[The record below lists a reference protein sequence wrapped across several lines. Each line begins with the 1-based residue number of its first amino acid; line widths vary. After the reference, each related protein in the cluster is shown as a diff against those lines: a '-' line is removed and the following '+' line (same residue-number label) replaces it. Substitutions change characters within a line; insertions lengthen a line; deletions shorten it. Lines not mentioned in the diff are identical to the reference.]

1 MTASSPYLVR
11 MTIYSEE
18 EEEFLQDQL
27 LAQCSAYMVG
37 LKAMKD
43 AAVEDRQGP
52 ADCPSL
58 LVVRYFSND
67 EVGDHEV
74 VIGDFQGEQMCEKI
88 YDIGL
93 HAGEGVMPGS
103 VVGTLLKDFW
113 EEKQVVPFTV
123 GVVADSVSTK
133 EDYGTEETLRRVGE
147 HKKSLHQIFKE
158 DPLATEWLT
167 ECLNVFIMDSHGRMV
182 AARSVYDYPDEQK
195 PPMPR
200 YQDEGPNFEGFV
212 FDLDPQEVKDQRILF
227 QIALFYTMLAYIT
240 GQRDKE

>member
-1 MTASSPYLVR
+1 MTV
-11 MTIYSEE
+11 YSDE
-18 EEEFLQDQL
+18 EEEFLRDQL
-27 LAQCSAYMVG
+27 LEQCSAYMTG

-43 AAVEDRQGP
+43 AAVEEQQGP

-58 LVVRYFSND
+58 LVIRYFSTAD
-67 EVGDHEV
+67 IGEHEV
-74 VIGDFQGEQMCEKI
+74 VLGEIQGERMCEKV
-88 YDIGL
+88 YDIGA
-93 HAGEGVMPGS
+93 HAGEGVMPGM

-113 EEKQVVPFTV
+113 EEKQVVPFTI

-133 EDYGTEETLRRVGE
+133 EDFGTEETLRRINE
-147 HKKSLHQIFKE
+147 QQKSLHEIFRE

-182 AARSVYDYPDEQK
+182 AASSSYDYPDEQK

-200 YQDEGPNFEGFV
+200 YKDEGPIFEGFV
-212 FDLDPQEVKDQRILF
+212 FDADPEEVKNQRILF

-240 GQRDKE
+240 SQNEDDQGSDDQR